1 MSKSL
6 LVSLSVTT
14 LFLGC
19 SPTPVEDVK
28 EAPAQASSGQPE
40 DGSPETSASQEQTAA
55 PKLSKTQILESRLK
69 KIGTAF
75 HDFHSDFGHFPPAA
89 SRDLEGNLLL
99 SWRVHLLPFLGH
111 EDLYDE
117 FHLNEP
123 WDSSHNIALVEKMP
137 DEYASSDLGNGMTSF
152 MVFLGDDAVF
162 GGKRAEQWSRPLKPY
177 AKEKE
182 PESLPNEGEL
192 SIEEAELTA
201 RLQKVRKYGGPRVAE
216 IQDGTSNTILVVQAG
231 DDKQVPW
238 TKPEDIAFKPE
249 NPITELGDV
258 PESGF
263 LAVYCDVKGKLI
275 PQDIAPKKLAA
286 AITRAG
292 RDYDQP

>member
-1 MSKSL
+1 MSKTL
-6 LVSLSVTT
+6 LVSLSVPM

-19 SPTPVEDVK
+19 APTPVEDVK
-28 EAPAQASSGQPE
+28 EAPVQASSGQPE
-40 DGSPETSASQEQTAA
+40 DESPQTSASQEQTAT

-75 HDFHSDFGHFPPAA
+75 YEFHSEFGHFPPAA

-99 SWRVHLLPFLGH
+99 SWRVHLLPFLGFD
-111 EDLYDE
+111 DLYNE
-117 FHLNEP
+117 FHLDEP
-123 WDSSHNIALVEKMP
+123 WDSPHNSELIEKMP
-137 DEYASSDLGNGMTSF
+137 AEYSTGETGLSQTSF
-152 MVFLGDDAVF
+152 VVFLGDEAVF
-162 GGKRAEQWSRPLKPY
+162 GGKRAEQWSRPLRPY
-177 AKEKE
+177 VSDKQPTPLKTE
-182 PESLPNEGEL
+182 ESV
-192 SIEEAELTA
+192 EEQAASLQRA
-201 RLQKVRKYGGPRVAE
+201 RKHGGPRVAE

-238 TKPEDIAFKPE
+238 TKPEDVPFQPE
-249 NPITELGDV
+249 NPIAALGEV

-263 LAVYCDVKGKLI
+263 LTLYCDGKVKLI
-275 PQDIAPKKLAA
+275 SQDVTIGKLAA